1 MRVNWQI
8 VGFVIAVLLLSCH
21 SGRRLAAESPLVAD
35 SIDKLGGDIWAW
47 RAQFA
52 PFTADDVPRIERA
65 GGRRDWSAA
74 SISRRRE
81 ELKQFE
87 SRWEKLDVAT
97 RPVHE
102 QVDCRLLGSA
112 LARARWE
119 LDVNPR
125 WKRDP
130 TFYIEQTVTPVLEFI
145 AVPGPFDEA
154 RSREILGRLDNIPS
168 IVASA
173 ETNLK
178 TPPAPFAKA
187 AIESLSDIR
196 AQLRTM
202 AASIQPVTTR
212 QPVEVIDSANR
223 AAQSLEEFRRWLGEI
238 LPNCPQD
245 IAIGREAYN
254 FFVHRVALVPYT
266 PEEMLAI
273 GRLETAR
280 SEAFLA
286 YEHDRDKDAPPL
298 ARAKNTAALVERAAK
313 DEISIRE
320 FLRQHEILTVP
331 SWMQH
336 YTFRPLPDYVR
347 ALSGFGE
354 TDDFTSA
361 TRLRDSATRY
371 VDSPSAN
378 LDFFWAATAKDT
390 RPILLHEG
398 VPGHYLQL
406 ALSWANEDPIRRH
419 FYDSGPNEGLGFYC
433 EEMMLQ
439 FGFFDDSPRTRE
451 IVYQF
456 MLLRAIG
463 IEIDMK
469 MATGEFTIEQAA
481 AYLEKHLPLGHEMA
495 MGGATMFAT
504 WPGVMS
510 AYQMGKTDIVRF
522 LADSK
527 LKKQDSF
534 QMRAFNDSLWKN
546 GNVPI
551 VLQRWEYLG
560 DSTGIEK
567 LRTLAE

>member
-1 MRVNWQI
+1 MPLNCKNAGLAI
-8 VGFVIAVLLLSCH
+8 VVFVLVCQTCGAQTTDSPR
-21 SGRRLAAESPLVAD
+21 SGD
-35 SIDKLGGDIWAW
+35 SIEKLGEDIWAW
-47 RAQFA
+47 RTQSA
-52 PFTADDVPRIERA
+52 PFTGDDVPRIERA

-81 ELKQFE
+81 KLKQFE

-102 QVDCRLLGSA
+102 QVDYRLLGSA

-145 AVPGPFDEA
+145 AVPGPFEEA

-168 IVASA
+168 LVASA
-173 ETNLK
+173 EANLK
-178 TPPAPFAKA
+178 NPPAPFAKA
-187 AIESLSDIR
+187 AIDSLSDIR

-202 AASIQPVTTR
+202 AATIQPVTTLK
-212 QPVEVIDSANR
+212 PAEINDSADR
-223 AAQSLEEFRRWLGEI
+223 AAQSLEEFRRWLGEL
-238 LPNCPQD
+238 LPNCPQS

-254 FFVHRVALVPYT
+254 FFLHKVALVPYT

-280 SEAFLA
+280 SVAFLA
-286 YEHDRDKDAPPL
+286 YEHERDKDAPAL
-298 ARAKNTAALVERAAK
+298 TRAPNTAALVERAAK
-313 DEISIRE
+313 DEIAVRE

-331 SWMQH
+331 AWAQH

-361 TRLRDSATRY
+361 TRLRESATRY
-371 VDSPSAN
+371 VDSPSAD
-378 LDFFWAATAKDT
+378 LDFIWGATAKDP

-398 VPGHYLQL
+398 VPGHYFQL
-406 ALSWANEDPIRRH
+406 ALSWANEDSIRRH

-451 IVYQF
+451 IVYQL

-463 IEIDMK
+463 IEIDVR
-469 MATGEFTIEQAA
+469 MALGDFTIEQAA
-481 AYLEKHLPLGHEMA
+481 AYLEKHLPLGREMA

-504 WPGVMS
+504 WPGVVS
-510 AYQMGKTDIVRF
+510 SYQMGKTDIVRF

-527 LKKQDSF
+527 LKQGD
-534 QMRAFNDSLWKN
+534 AFRLRTFDDSLWKN
-546 GNVPI
+546 GNVPVI
-551 VLQRWEYLG
+551 LQRWEYLG
-560 DSTGIEK
+560 DATGIEK
-567 LRTLAE
+567 LRTLGQ